1 MKRRTVLSAGLLPFV
16 PSAATDRMS
25 GVAPN
30 GLPPV
35 PVAPASAA
43 RTVAP
48 ASTARTGGAT
58 PGGLSLVTVAPA
70 SAARTDR
77 RPVGGGVHDPR
88 AGKTFISWGGFQE
101 DNYVQEYDHRRHTW
115 SAPMRVAGGDNDSH
129 NYPTLIQADDG
140 HLLVFRGLHNRELW
154 VARSPR
160 PHSIEGTWTDT
171 IIPEGLGATYP
182 MPVKTSDGTIFVFIR
197 ETAGD
202 FDPNYPT
209 DTRPMKYVR
218 SVDNGLTWQSSAAL
232 TGDRWC
238 IAPLNR
244 PDNMNEIYIGQLRHE
259 PATRAHP
266 ERIAMVWTL
275 AGGGPEGHLHDRY
288 HRNVYYAAFSPADLR
303 FRSAADLRFGSAG
316 DLRFGSAA
324 GHDAAAGHDSTAGH
338 DLGTSIDNDDQ
349 EQHLKVADTEL
360 QTVNPRSPDYI
371 SLVGSTLGGRAPFVV
386 WMQIDAQGQVHGHS
400 AVHLGGGWRHR
411 ELGTGARFRDMEPA
425 GDLSWRVYATPDPAA
440 PGVDRYRLIPGFSF
454 RRESSLVTP
463 QAVQR
468 IEVIAGS
475 RSPARLLVTG
485 NSSAREVT
493 IADGDVY
500 VAG

>member
-1 MKRRTVLSAGLLPFV
+1 MKRRAVLAAGVLPLLPF
-16 PSAATDRMS
+16 S
-25 GVAPN
+25 G
-30 GLPPV
+30 GQ
-35 PVAPASAA
+35 
-43 RTVAP
+43 
-48 ASTARTGGAT
+48 
-58 PGGLSLVTVAPA
+58 SLVTVAAA

-77 RPVGGGVHDPR
+77 RPVAGGVCDPR
-88 AGKTFISWGGFQE
+88 ARKTFISWGGFQE
-101 DNYVQEYDHRRHTW
+101 DNYVQEYDHRRDIW
-115 SAPMRVAGGDNDSH
+115 SAPVRVAGGDNDSH
-129 NYPTLIQADDG
+129 NYPTMVQADDG

-182 MPVKTSDGTIFVFIR
+182 MPVKTSSGAIFVFIR

-202 FDPNYPT
+202 FDDNYPT

-218 SVDNGLTWQSSAAL
+218 SVDNGSTWQSSAAL

-238 IAPLNR
+238 IAPLDR

-259 PATRAHP
+259 PANHAHP

-303 FRSAADLRFGSAG
+303 FRPA
-316 DLRFGSAA
+316 
-324 GHDAAAGHDSTAGH
+324 AGH
-338 DLGTSIDNDDQ
+338 DLGTSVDDPDQ
-349 EQHLKVADTEL
+349 ERHLEVAATEL

-386 WMQIDAQGQVHGHS
+386 WMQIDEQARVHGHS
-400 AVHLGGGWRHR
+400 AVHLPGAGWRHQ

-425 GDLSWRVYATPDPAA
+425 GDRSWRLYATPDPAT
-440 PGVDRYRLIPGFSF
+440 PGVDTYRLVPGVSY
-454 RRESSLVTP
+454 RHESSLATP
-463 QAVQR
+463 QPVQR
-468 IEVIAGS
+468 IEVIAGH
-475 RSPARLLVTG
+475 RAPARLLLTG

-493 IADGDVY
+493 VADGDVY

>member
-1 MKRRTVLSAGLLPFV
+1 MRRRTVLAAGFLPF
-16 PSAATDRMS
+16 
-25 GVAPN
+25 
-30 GLPPV
+30 LPL
-35 PVAPASAA
+35 
-43 RTVAP
+43 
-48 ASTARTGGAT
+48 
-58 PGGLSLVTVAPA
+58 PGRPPLVTVAAA

-77 RPVGGGVHDPR
+77 RPVAGGVHDSR

-101 DNYVQEYDHRRHTW
+101 DNYVQEYDHRLGIW
-115 SAPMRVAGGDNDSH
+115 SAPVRVAGGDNDSH

-160 PHSIEGTWTDT
+160 PHSILGDWTDT

-182 MPVKTSDGTIFVFIR
+182 MPVKTSSGAIFVFIR

-202 FDPNYPT
+202 FDDNYPT

-218 SVDNGLTWQSSAAL
+218 SVDHGLTWQSSATL

-238 IAPLNR
+238 IAPLDR

-259 PATRAHP
+259 PATRAHR

-303 FRSAADLRFGSAG
+303 FRSAA
-316 DLRFGSAA
+316 
-324 GHDAAAGHDSTAGH
+324 GH
-338 DLGTSIDNDDQ
+338 DLGTTVDDADQ
-349 EQHLKVADTEL
+349 EQHLKVATTEL

-371 SLVGSTLGGRAPFVV
+371 SLVGSTLGGRTPFVV
-386 WMQIDAQGQVHGHS
+386 WMQIDELARVHGHT
-400 AVHLGGGWRHR
+400 AVHLPGFGWRHKD
-411 ELGTGARFRDMEPA
+411 LGTGARFRDMEPA
-425 GDLSWRVYATPDPAA
+425 DDLSWRLYATPDPAA
-440 PGVDRYRLIPGFSF
+440 TGVDTYRLVPGVSY
-454 RRESSLVTP
+454 RRESSLATP
-463 QAVQR
+463 QPVQR
-468 IEVIAGS
+468 IEVIAGH
-475 RSPARLLVTG
+475 RAPARLLLTG

-493 IADGDVY
+493 VADGDVY
-500 VAG
+500 VAR

>member
-1 MKRRTVLSAGLLPFV
+1 VLSAGLLPFV
-16 PSAATDRMS
+16 PSAATDRTS

-259 PATRAHP
+259 PATPAHP
-266 ERIAMVWTL
+266 ATAAHNPTTRGRRWRGHACPISASVAGMTNAAPAPATMRHTTIGSGPSVNAGAIDAIANTLSPPSKAERR
-275 AGGGPEGHLHDRY
+275 PY
-288 HRNVYYAAFSPADLR
+288 
-303 FRSAADLRFGSAG
+303 
-316 DLRFGSAA
+316 
-324 GHDAAAGHDSTAGH
+324 
-338 DLGTSIDNDDQ
+338 
-349 EQHLKVADTEL
+349 
-360 QTVNPRSPDYI
+360 RSPM
-371 SLVGSTLGGRAPFVV
+371 A
-386 WMQIDAQGQVHGHS
+386 
-400 AVHLGGGWRHR
+400 
-411 ELGTGARFRDMEPA
+411 PA
-425 GDLSWRVYATPDPAA
+425 GNSRHASAT
-440 PGVDRYRLIPGFSF
+440 V
-454 RRESSLVTP
+454 
-463 QAVQR
+463 
-468 IEVIAGS
+468 
-475 RSPARLLVTG
+475 
-485 NSSAREVT
+485 
-493 IADGDVY
+493 
-500 VAG
+500 